1 MERERERERL
11 EGQAPSSFVGLVL
24 SLGVLAHPPC
34 DRGHEA
40 LVAGLPVNEDP
51 RDQLAEKGPRNG
63 DPHDRHAV
71 PRVHPSR
78 SPRALLPPPAS
89 AFGNSGT
96 DTPRLVSIDLLVFFQ
111 FDFQFFDLI
120 FPRFPTKIFFSVKSS
135 RQKTLF
141 FDSQGGDRG
150 VRSRR
155 WARREQA
162 IPKLKEARLRS
173 AALEVVIARGSEAP
187 RRATEAWGKPREE
200 KNSRAGSLRH
210 SLRFPRTRVGVG
222 AAWKT

>member
-1 MERERERERL
+1 MERERERER
-11 EGQAPSSFVGLVL
+11 ESGWRVRPRRRSSVWF

-89 AFGNSGT
+89 
-96 DTPRLVSIDLLVFFQ
+96 RLREPTHLGFSRFDLLVFFQ
-111 FDFQFFDLI
+111 FFDFQFFDKKRFQ
-120 FPRFPTKIFFSVKSS
+120 FPKISNQKKKNSVKSS

-150 VRSRR
+150 VRREGGRAESRPSQNSRR
-155 WARREQA
+155 PCSA
-162 IPKLKEARLRS
+162 PLR
-173 AALEVVIARGSEAP
+173 
-187 RRATEAWGKPREE
+187 
-200 KNSRAGSLRH
+200 
-210 SLRFPRTRVGVG
+210 
-222 AAWKT
+222 WKW